1 MRFFLWSHTHL
12 PLRIMEGAVL
22 EPLDSTCVAQSL
34 SLLTRQTV
42 ITLGRV
48 EQDVE
53 LCAGS
58 TLFYISR
65 KHATL
70 SLDGA
75 SLFLND
81 TSSNGTLLNGALL
94 KNQTA
99 ALKDGDLI
107 VSS

>member
-1 MRFFLWSHTHL
+1 
-12 PLRIMEGAVL
+12 MEGAVL
-22 EPLDSTCVAQSL
+22 QPLDATCGAQPLALLAGQSL
-34 SLLTRQTV
+34 
-42 ITLGRV
+42 ITLGRIG
-48 EQDVE
+48 QDVE

-58 TLFYISR
+58 TLHYISR

-70 SLDGA
+70 SLSKDGA

-107 VSS
+107 VSCLKIISPKFRSL